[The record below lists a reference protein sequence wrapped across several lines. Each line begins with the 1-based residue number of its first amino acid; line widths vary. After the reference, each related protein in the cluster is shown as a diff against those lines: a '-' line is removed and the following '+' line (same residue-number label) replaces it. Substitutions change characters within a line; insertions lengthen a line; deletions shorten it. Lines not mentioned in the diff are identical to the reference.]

1 MKFLKRLVIFTI
13 VILTGTAISIAYLMI
28 EGHEIKSISDVL
40 PALSEQFKI
49 SELKDSL
56 DNEESKEDFQNELF
70 DFIKTLDNISLEE
83 YSSRF
88 MNSKEWEVF
97 LKEDYRE
104 VVERVYGKNYTAL
117 EVDQAFDDLEKKVM
131 EKIPTIDKTIK
142 ESYNDIKRKESSY
155 SVEWSK
161 LDLVVFVT
169 KITDVEGLKNLSGE
183 VILED
188 SEYSYK
194 MQLASIMINGKW
206 KLADLSNLEREKQ

>member
-88 MNSKEWEVF
+88 MNSKEW
-97 LKEDYRE
+97 
-104 VVERVYGKNYTAL
+104 